1 MRWHCAELQWSV
13 KSHNAVIC
21 AALDQ
26 SRAVAL
32 NQCHWCVSHQK
43 KQRRCGIGDGGKTRD
58 GDNWS
63 QAPSVPCTLH
73 PLYQTSGAPCT
84 LYQSSGDTPPP
95 PVASSNGSAPE
106 KSQIHRLLLFS
117 HPQMFLF
124 PTLSHFQFFDHLH
137 SWLYDIKR
145 WNSCIPVARGGRNC
159 LSHWTSARHLVSV
172 SE

>member
-1 MRWHCAELQWSV
+1 M
-13 KSHNAVIC
+13 
-21 AALDQ
+21 
-26 SRAVAL
+26 VAR
-32 NQCHWCVSHQK
+32 HGMVTIG
-43 KQRRCGIGDGGKTRD
+43 RR
-58 GDNWS
+58 
-63 QAPSVPCTLH
+63 H
-73 PLYQTSGAPCT
+73 PLYPAPPAPDFWHP

-145 WNSCIPVARGGRNC
+145 
-159 LSHWTSARHLVSV
+159 
-172 SE
+172 